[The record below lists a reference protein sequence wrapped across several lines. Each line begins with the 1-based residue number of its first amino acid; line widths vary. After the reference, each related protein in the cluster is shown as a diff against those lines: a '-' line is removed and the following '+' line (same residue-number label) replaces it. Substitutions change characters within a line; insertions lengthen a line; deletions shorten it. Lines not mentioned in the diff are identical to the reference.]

1 MRRTTLCILLFA
13 MLPLLLPAQSVKEL
27 ERQRKQTLEQ
37 LEQTGKM
44 LKQTKRNETATENKL
59 NLLQKDI
66 RTRKQLIAGINSE
79 INALDKELGEL
90 SQRKTT
96 LQAEL
101 DLLKQEYARM
111 VEQSHYA
118 ELQQSPLLF
127 VLSAYNF
134 NQMLRRIRYMQ
145 EVAVWRRMQAEQI
158 KEKQTEVEEQDN
170 LLRQNRK
177 QKQSVLQM
185 QRREQD
191 NLTRDQKKQ
200 QRMLQDLKK
209 KEKDLLAQQKKQQAK
224 ANELNRKIDDLIKKQ
239 VKKDAN
245 KQQTKEEK
253 LLAGGF
259 EKNKGRLP
267 WPTEKGYISGEFGI
281 QPHPSLAHVTVNNRG
296 VYIQTTAGA
305 VARTVYEGEVS
316 AIFVSDGQNVVIV
329 KHGNYRTVYS
339 NLTTLY
345 VKTGDKLTAKQ
356 KIGKIYTDPNQDNKT
371 ELFFQIRKD
380 TDVLNPSLWLA
391 GA

>member
-127 VLSAYNF
+127 VLSADNF

>member
-127 VLSAYNF
+127 VLSADNF

-267 WPTEKGYISGEFGI
+267 WPTEKGFISGEFGI